1 MSDQNKNT
9 KIMFVKYWKKVASC
23 ESVTKLFSSQWLH
36 QRNLSKDYRSVTLDV
51 TAAMLVLYQKNP
63 AGNELLSMKKISFVL
78 RNLHGCWPRDWKKPI
93 KRYHRKL
100 LLRFRPQTQKLSF
113 IELSYHS
120 ILEAKK
126 GHKKKKRTGPLLM
139 KNLINYIKVERNY
152 SSTVVFFSQIVE
164 AITRHLLQNN
174 LPSLFTDKRDR
185 ADQGDPGH
193 EQYFQTY
200 SARGSRSVF
209 KCRNTWPK
217 QTGIS

>member
-1 MSDQNKNT
+1 MVTST
-9 KIMFVKYWKKVASC
+9 KFIKRLQVSYTWCHGSHVGTVPKKSCGEWTLVYEKKFFV
-23 ESVTKLFSSQWLH
+23 
-36 QRNLSKDYRSVTLDV
+36 
-51 TAAMLVLYQKNP
+51 P
-63 AGNELLSMKKISFVL
+63 
-78 RNLHGCWPRDWKKPI
+78 RNLHGCWPRGWKWPI

>member
-9 KIMFVKYWKKVASC
+9 KIIFVKYWKKVASC

-126 GHKKKKRTGPLLM
+126 GHQKKKRIGPLLM
-139 KNLINYIKVERNY
+139 KNLISYIKVERNY
-152 SSTVVFFSQIVE
+152 SSTVVFFS
-164 AITRHLLQNN
+164 
-174 LPSLFTDKRDR
+174 
-185 ADQGDPGH
+185 
-193 EQYFQTY
+193 
-200 SARGSRSVF
+200 
-209 KCRNTWPK
+209 
-217 QTGIS
+217 

>member
-100 LLRFRPQTQKLSF
+100 LLRFRPQAQKLSF

-126 GHKKKKRTGPLLM
+126 RSQKKKKDRTPPNEEPNQL
-139 KNLINYIKVERNY
+139 Y
-152 SSTVVFFSQIVE
+152 
-164 AITRHLLQNN
+164 
-174 LPSLFTDKRDR
+174 
-185 ADQGDPGH
+185 
-193 EQYFQTY
+193 
-200 SARGSRSVF
+200 
-209 KCRNTWPK
+209 
-217 QTGIS
+217 

>member
-9 KIMFVKYWKKVASC
+9 KIIFVKYWKKVASC

-63 AGNELLSMKKISFVL
+63 AWNELLSMKKISFVL
-78 RNLHGCWPRDWKKPI
+78 RNLHSCWPRDWKKPI

-126 GHKKKKRTGPLLM
+126 RSQKKKRTGPLLM
-139 KNLINYIKVERNY
+139 KNLISYIKVERNY

-200 SARGSRSVF
+200 SARDSRSVF